1 MLKKRYIFESLAG
14 LGQTTLAVAVQIGY
28 AAVIFFSSMVQKSG
42 MSTDIIVAYRL
53 MFAAAITVTLA
64 LIFERLSVS
73 VCVFFPSYFVH
84 VILICF

>member
-28 AAVIFFSSMVQKSG
+28 AVVIFFSSMVQKSG

-53 MFAAAITVTLA
+53 MFADAIIVTLA

-73 VCVFFPSYFVH
+73 VCVFFPFYFVH

>member
-1 MLKKRYIFESLAG
+1 LAG

-42 MSTDIIVAYRL
+42 MSTDIVVASRL

-64 LIFERLSVS
+64 LIFERSSVS
-73 VCVFFPSYFVH
+73 VRVFFPSYFVH